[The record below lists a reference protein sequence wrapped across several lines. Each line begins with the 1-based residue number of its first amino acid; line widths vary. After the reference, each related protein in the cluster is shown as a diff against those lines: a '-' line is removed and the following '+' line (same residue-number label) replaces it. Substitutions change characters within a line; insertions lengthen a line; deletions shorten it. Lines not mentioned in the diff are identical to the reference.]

1 VHKAFV
7 VSYLVARLVGIA
19 ADSLGYDA
27 GSRLLVF
34 VHRIPPGLVLPRLP
48 ATIP

>member
-1 VHKAFV
+1 MHKAFV